1 MNIPLKEY
9 SCKFIMDRTMRSDNS
24 AYDMERAIG
33 QSLKSLRLAVGLTQ
47 FDLAQRLGV
56 GQSTIS
62 KIEQRADIQLSTLQ
76 KYLKALGSHLQI
88 DAIFPFHSNIAL
100 DDSYKNKNIWPIFRE
115 NPNIKRDIVLSIKP
129 LYSKKIIKGIKT
141 IELRRRFPL
150 STSRG
155 TIIYIYSTSPVMALI
170 GSAEI
175 DNVERLTVTD
185 LWRVHGKSASIRKID
200 FDNYFRGRDEGF
212 ALKITKPRKFM
223 RPFYLRDLKE
233 QFGFKAPQSFVYVK
247 PELQKVLRSEHT
259 ILFNRY
265 KCNYSS

>member
-1 MNIPLKEY
+1 
-9 SCKFIMDRTMRSDNS
+9 MRSDNS

-33 QSLKSLRLAVGLTQ
+33 QSLKELRLAVGLTQ
-47 FDLAQRLGV
+47 LDLSRRLGI

-62 KIEQRADIQLSTLQ
+62 KIEQRADIQLSSLQ

-88 DAIFPFHSNIAL
+88 DAIFPSHSEIIFNNFYTNNNIL
-100 DDSYKNKNIWPIFRE
+100 PIFRE
-115 NPNIKRDIVLSIKP
+115 IPIIKRDIVLSIKP
-129 LYSKKIIKGIKT
+129 LYSEKIIKGIKT

-155 TIIYIYSTSPVMALI
+155 TTIYIYSTSPVMALI

-185 LWRVHGKSASIRKID
+185 LWKIHGKSASIRKID
-200 FDNYFRGRDEGF
+200 FDNYFNGRDEGF

-223 RPFYLRDLKE
+223 RPFCLRDLKE
-233 QFGFKAPQSFVYVK
+233 RFGFKAPQSFVYVK
-247 PELQKVLRSEHT
+247 PDLQKVLKSEHT
-259 ILFNRY
+259 ILFDRY
-265 KCNYSS
+265 KCDYSS